1 MSACLILVSDPYFL
15 LQPLAK
21 CSSVHAAESIRSS
34 AFSVG
39 YKIFTLHLE
48 DMAGR
53 NCTHL
58 SLPTFV
64 HLAPRSPPKKKNT
77 GYCTRIFEIQRPRK
91 TPSLSLLVDLLAV
104 EGDTESA
111 EQESAISVVCGGG
124 VDGDVETGDH
134 LGRIPICLVVSS
146 PRPGQDSKGGGMILT
161 CHS

>member
-1 MSACLILVSDPYFL
+1 MWTGEIVHICLFL
-15 LQPLAK
+15 LLCILPL
-21 CSSVHAAESIRSS
+21 
-34 AFSVG
+34 G
-39 YKIFTLHLE
+39 
-48 DMAGR
+48 
-53 NCTHL
+53 
-58 SLPTFV
+58 
-64 HLAPRSPPKKKNT
+64 PPPKKNT

-134 LGRIPICLVVSS
+134 LGRVPICLVVSS